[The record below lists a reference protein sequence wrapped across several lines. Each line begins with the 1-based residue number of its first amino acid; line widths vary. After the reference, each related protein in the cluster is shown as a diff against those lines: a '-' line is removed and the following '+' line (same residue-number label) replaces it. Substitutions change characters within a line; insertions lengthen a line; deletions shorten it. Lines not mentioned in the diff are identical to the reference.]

1 MTLEQDDDES
11 DIINEPPFRSSFSIE
26 IDATRYK
33 WSKRSNSAIKRR
45 KPLKHRCSIS
55 LPTLNS
61 TDFPPTSPSP
71 LPFLLLPSPIQRWP
85 PRTASISRRVNK
97 NPISRDTDSL
107 IECSSISP
115 IQLLI
120 YLTTLSLSLVSSWK
134 ERDRESIFFEI
145 ESIRIARQS
154 ISTIIHPFGEAGK
167 KKRNVERFERFRS
180 WKLPII
186 LARAEAA
193 GQFPE

>member
-120 YLTTLSLSLVSSWK
+120 YLTTLSLSFSY
-134 ERDRESIFFEI
+134 REKREI
-145 ESIRIARQS
+145 ERVYFSKSNRLESRANPSRRSSIRSGRQ
-154 ISTIIHPFGEAGK
+154 GK
-167 KKRNVERFERFRS
+167 KNEM
-180 WKLPII
+180 
-186 LARAEAA
+186 
-193 GQFPE
+193 